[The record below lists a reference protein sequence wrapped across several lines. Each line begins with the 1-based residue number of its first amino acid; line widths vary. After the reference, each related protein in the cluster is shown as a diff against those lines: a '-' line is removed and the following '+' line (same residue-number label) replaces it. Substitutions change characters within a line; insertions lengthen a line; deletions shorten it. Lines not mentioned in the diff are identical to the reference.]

1 LSPDCTAN
9 VIAFTDESLLSIVM
23 ILPTALF
30 EYGNV
35 SVIAPLV
42 ASHLNIAG
50 ASYVVVLAV
59 I

>member
-1 LSPDCTAN
+1 
-9 VIAFTDESLLSIVM
+9 M

-59 I
+59 IGYTDVSAGTYFALSLY